1 MLFYDVAQEYLAK
14 EKENLAPLS
23 VRTYY
28 WNLKKIQY
36 FRPDLECDGIDES
49 VIREFR
55 NHLQER
61 GDKPS
66 TVNKALSVLR
76 IFTNKMIADGL
87 VSGNPFEKVKVGRV
101 YTRRGFLT
109 VRELKSLYLNFMDRR
124 RFLTETE
131 QDVMRVFLFSCFTGL
146 RYSDLLSLNA
156 NEIFDWK
163 IRKQMHKT
171 GDPVYVPIPLQARL
185 LLPEKMPDGPVFRVV
200 ENSHFNRTLRSAAKK
215 LGYYKHIHCHLAR
228 HTFATTCIT
237 LGIPLPATSKLLGHK
252 NISTTQVYAK
262 IVDEKKTQAVNLL
275 NGILNNKEG

>member
-237 LGIPLPATSKLLGHK
+237 LGMPLPATSKLLGHR
-252 NISTTQVYAK
+252 NLDTTLIYAK
-262 IVDEKKTQAVNLL
+262 FVDTFLDKEMKKWNRLQ
-275 NGILNNKEG
+275 

>member
-1 MLFYDVAQEYLAK
+1 MLFYDKAQEYLAK
-14 EKENLAPLS
+14 EKENLAPLT

-36 FRPDLECDGIDES
+36 FRPDLECASVDETM
-49 VIREFR
+49 IREFR
-55 NHLQER
+55 NHMLQQ
-61 GDKPS
+61 GNKPA
-66 TVNKALSVLR
+66 TVNKALSVFR
-76 IFTNKMIADGL
+76 IFTNKMVTDGL
-87 VSGNPFEKVKVGRV
+87 VSGKPFDKIKVSRV

-146 RYSDLLSLNA
+146 RYSDLQSLNA

-171 GDPVYVPIPLQARL
+171 GDPVYVPIPVQARL
-185 LLPEKMPDGPVFRVV
+185 LLPEKLEEGNVFRVV
-200 ENSHFNRTLRSAAKK
+200 ENSHFNRTLRNAAKK

-237 LGIPLPATSKLLGHK
+237 LGIPLPATSKLLGHR
-252 NISTTQVYAK
+252 NLDTTLIYAK
-262 IVDEKKTQAVNLL
+262 FVDTFLDKEMKKWNRLH
-275 NGILNNKEG
+275 

>member
-55 NHLQER
+55 SHLRER

-87 VSGNPFEKVKVGRV
+87 VSGNPFEKIKVGRV
-101 YTRRGFLT
+101 FSRRGFLT

-237 LGIPLPATSKLLGHK
+237 LGIPLPATSKLLGHR
-252 NISTTQVYAK
+252 NLDTTLIYAK
-262 IVDEKKTQAVNLL
+262 FVDTFLDKEMKKWNRLQ
-275 NGILNNKEG
+275 

>member
-14 EKENLAPLS
+14 DKENLAPLTI
-23 VRTYY
+23 RTYY
-28 WNLKKIQY
+28 WNLRKLQY
-36 FRPDLECDGIDES
+36 YKPDLDCAGVDEEF
-49 VIREFR
+49 VRGFR
-55 NHLQER
+55 NHLQQR
-61 GDKPS
+61 GDKPA
-66 TVNKALSVLR
+66 TVNKALSVFR
-76 IFTNKMIADGL
+76 IFTNKMMADGL
-87 VSGNPFEKVKVGRV
+87 VEGKPFEKIKVGRV
-101 YTRRGFLT
+101 FSRRGFLT

-185 LLPEKMPDGPVFRVV
+185 LLPEKLTDGPVFRVV

-215 LGYYKHIHCHLAR
+215 LGYYKHVHCHLAR

-237 LGIPLPATSKLLGHK
+237 LGIPLPATSKLLGHR
-252 NISTTQVYAK
+252 NLDTTLIYAK
-262 IVDEKKTQAVNLL
+262 FVDTFLDKEMKKWNRLQ
-275 NGILNNKEG
+275 

>member
-1 MLFYDVAQEYLAK
+1 MLFYDKAQEYLAK
-14 EKENLAPLS
+14 EKENLAPLT

-36 FRPDLECDGIDES
+36 FRPDLECASVDEAT
-49 VIREFR
+49 IREFR
-55 NHLQER
+55 NHMLQQ
-61 GDKPS
+61 GNKPA

-87 VSGNPFEKVKVGRV
+87 VNGNPFEKIKVGRV
-101 YTRRGFLT
+101 FSRRGFLT

-185 LLPEKMPDGPVFRVV
+185 LLPEKLTDGPVFRVV

-237 LGIPLPATSKLLGHK
+237 LGIPLPATSKLLGHR
-252 NISTTQVYAK
+252 NLDTTLIYAK
-262 IVDEKKTQAVNLL
+262 FVDTFLDKEMKKWNRLQ
-275 NGILNNKEG
+275 